1 MQNKNKLKFA
11 QLTGS
16 TSTTAVG
23 VAALS
28 GSAPAAHGA
37 IDGIVDADQRIGG
50 EIVDGLIGAR
60 GPREWFQ

>member
-1 MQNKNKLKFA
+1 MPDKNKLEFA
-11 QLTGS
+11 RLDGS

-28 GSAPAAHGA
+28 GSVPATHGA
-37 IDGIVDADQRIGG
+37 IDGIADVDRWIGG

-60 GPREWFQ
+60 GPKEYFQ